1 MLNAEQ
7 NRRLLQEIDA
17 NRRFLLLAY
26 RSNPDLL
33 AGEDE
38 RIRRMLAADLQ
49 EPENPALLPSRRPTE
64 TDFRG

>member
-26 RSNPDLL
+26 RSNPQLL
-33 AGEDE
+33 AREDE
-38 RIRRMLAADLQ
+38 RLRQMLTAVLP
-49 EPENPALLPSRRPTE
+49 EPDEAGLEPLRRPAGA
-64 TDFRG
+64 DFRG